1 MARYISKEIL
11 CEAYTHLDID
21 IFDDKVALAKL
32 KTTLLP
38 FFEERA
44 KFLLGD
50 DVEIEIVF
58 EPGSL
63 KTKLRVLGSAGVALA
78 LAVNSYG
85 SFRESITSLAR
96 DATTLTESANLEVIF
111 RTKTQYCDR
120 ITIEK
125 RKGVFGRVDELI
137 SSLDKLKSN
146 INADQPPTATKA
158 VHDTNA
164 TIDRLLEWNKRV
176 DALFEKLDS
185 GTTKQCIAD
194 GLVPELQKFPTEF
207 GWNKLLTGNG
217 IRGATIRADA
227 SKLAELESLNARLN
241 SVVKSLRKDMKARSP
256 AKT

>member
-1 MARYISKEIL
+1 MAKYINKEIL

-21 IFDDKVALAKL
+21 IYNDKVALAKL
-32 KTTLLP
+32 KTALLP

-50 DVEIEIVF
+50 DVEIEIIF

-63 KTKLRVLGSAGVALA
+63 KTKLRVLGSAGIALA
-78 LAVNSYG
+78 VAVNSYG
-85 SFRESITSLAR
+85 SFRESVTSLAR
-96 DATTLTESANLEVIF
+96 DATALTESANLEVIF

-137 SSLDKLKSN
+137 SNLDKQKSSV
-146 INADQPPTATKA
+146 NADQLPTSTKA
-158 VHDTNA
+158 IQDTKT
-164 TIDRLLEWNKRV
+164 TIDRLLEWNTRV
-176 DALFEKLDS
+176 DVLFSKLDS
-185 GTTKQCIAD
+185 NSTKLCISD
-194 GLVPELQKFPTEF
+194 GLAAELQEFPAEF
-207 GWNKLLTGNG
+207 GWHKILTGAG
-217 IRGATIRADA
+217 IRGASIRADA

-256 AKT
+256 ERK